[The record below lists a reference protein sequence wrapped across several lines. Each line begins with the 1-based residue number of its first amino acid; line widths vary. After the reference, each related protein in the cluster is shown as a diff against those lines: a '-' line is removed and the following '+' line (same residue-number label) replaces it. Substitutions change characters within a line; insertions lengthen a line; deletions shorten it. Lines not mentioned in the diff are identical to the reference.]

1 MTNIES
7 LVTEKDGKPKY
18 GGNGISYRS
27 LLAIFVLLF
36 VTISLLLNSGEY
48 KIINRLGLECETN
61 ILVDPTGSTE
71 QEQVKTPETINATKF
86 PIIENSNIELPDVA
100 EDKFTIEKVF
110 ERRKLIYQGSCQL
123 IKKLITFNKKGLQNK
138 SL

>member
-1 MTNIES
+1 MTSIES
-7 LVTEKDGKPKY
+7 LVTDKDGKSKY

-36 VTISLLLNSGEY
+36 VTISLLQNSGEY
-48 KIINRLGLECETN
+48 KIIKRLGLECETN

-71 QEQVKTPETINATKF
+71 QEQVEKQETINATKF
-86 PIIENSNIELPDVA
+86 PIIENSNIELPDLA
-100 EDKFTIEKVF
+100 EDTIEKVF

-138 SL
+138 SS